1 MNIGS
6 RRRCGEEIQKRLS
19 NRINCK
25 PLGSNVVLGT
35 GDFIRAWHFPTL
47 DRHRLIS
54 LTFVEQEEEGL
65 VLDNRPA
72 DIRVKLIIVNG
83 SGFALPRACA
93 VVSVMLGEVIRG
105 ISKPAVVNPI
115 CTTVPGVCT
124 ALHVKENRRSPLYP
138 KF

>member
-1 MNIGS
+1 MNKRAG
-6 RRRCGEEIQKRLS
+6 RRCGEEIEQRLT

-25 PLGSNVVLGT
+25 ALGSNVILGT

-65 VLDNRPA
+65 VLDNWSAYVRME
-72 DIRVKLIIVNG
+72 LIVVNG
-83 SGFALPRACA
+83 CGFALPRACA
-93 VVSVMLGEVIRG
+93 VVSVMLGEVIRS
-105 ISKPAVVNPI
+105 ISKPAVIDPI